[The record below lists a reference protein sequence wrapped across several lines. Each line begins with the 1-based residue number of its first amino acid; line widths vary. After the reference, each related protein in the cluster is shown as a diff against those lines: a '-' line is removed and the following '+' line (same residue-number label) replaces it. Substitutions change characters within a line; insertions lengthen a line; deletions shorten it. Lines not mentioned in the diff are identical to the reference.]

1 MTHSPSTSNTNAIV
15 INNNSNTS
23 NNTLLANLAATNVGT
38 NVKDS
43 TIAMELT
50 DVNQEDPNP
59 LMIDEG
65 AELPPPLEAQ
75 TANTIDT
82 VNTLVNAPPLPTR
95 ARILLPSIIIP
106 FSIMGLLIR
115 LGLVSIETFAGQQV
129 FALAWPQFI
138 GCLLMGLF
146 VSTRGWIDG
155 GLVLPSSASKGHWIG
170 AFVYIGLSS
179 GLCGSIT
186 TFSSWNLAL
195 FNELINTA
203 NVSRHPFQNILSA
216 LTELVATLA
225 LSISGLQL
233 GYHLGEALLQ
243 LATNWGLGSRR
254 RSHALSSPIT
264 ASQPSSILDIS
275 PALTPPSPP
284 VPPNRWTI
292 LDIVIVSAAIIL
304 WTGVICAAILVP
316 RESRLSWRHIVLAC
330 CFAPAGAILRW
341 YLSRFNSRSKLFPL
355 GTFAANLGGSII
367 LAAIVCLQHTSAA
380 GGKSTL
386 ICHVL
391 SGLQDGFCGCL
402 TTISTFAL
410 EIKSLPRR
418 ASYVYGVVSVVVTQ
432 VFMLLI
438 VGSYMWTR
446 NSDDYVMACT
456 S

>member
-23 NNTLLANLAATNVGT
+23 NNTLLANLAATNVST
-38 NVKDS
+38 DVKDS

-65 AELPPPLEAQ
+65 AELPPPLETQ

-82 VNTLVNAPPLPTR
+82 VNTLINAPPLPTR

-115 LGLVSIETFAGQQV
+115 LGL
-129 FALAWPQFI
+129 
-138 GCLLMGLF
+138 
-146 VSTRGWIDG
+146 
-155 GLVLPSSASKGHWIG
+155 GHWIG

-203 NVSRHPFQNILSA
+203 NVSRHPLQNILSA
-216 LTELVATLA
+216 LTELVVTLA

-264 ASQPSSILDIS
+264 ASQPSSILVIA
-275 PALTPPSPP
+275 PVLTPPSPP

-304 WTGVICAAILVP
+304 WTG
-316 RESRLSWRHIVLAC
+316 
-330 CFAPAGAILRW
+330 
-341 YLSRFNSRSKLFPL
+341 
-355 GTFAANLGGSII
+355 
-367 LAAIVCLQHTSAA
+367 
-380 GGKSTL
+380 
-386 ICHVL
+386 
-391 SGLQDGFCGCL
+391 
-402 TTISTFAL
+402 
-410 EIKSLPRR
+410 
-418 ASYVYGVVSVVVTQ
+418 
-432 VFMLLI
+432 
-438 VGSYMWTR
+438 
-446 NSDDYVMACT
+446 
-456 S
+456 

>member
-1 MTHSPSTSNTNAIV
+1 
-15 INNNSNTS
+15 
-23 NNTLLANLAATNVGT
+23 
-38 NVKDS
+38 
-43 TIAMELT
+43 
-50 DVNQEDPNP
+50 
-59 LMIDEG
+59 MIDEG
-65 AELPPPLEAQ
+65 AELPPPLETQ
-75 TANTIDT
+75 TANTVDT

-155 GLVLPSSASKGHWIG
+155 

-203 NVSRHPFQNILSA
+203 NVSRHPLQNILSA

-243 LATNWGLGSRR
+243 LATNWGL
-254 RSHALSSPIT
+254 
-264 ASQPSSILDIS
+264 
-275 PALTPPSPP
+275 ALTPPSPP

-316 RESRLSWRHIVLAC
+316 RESRLSWRRIVLAC